1 MQASTFDCTDEI
13 MGSTSLGKTLLP
25 PDWHERLQADR
36 YPINAFVRQNFLPL
50 LKPGVRLLD
59 AGSGRLPEQHLR
71 NELLAT
77 GATLETLDFMAG
89 EGVDHVAD
97 VADTML
103 PDQSYDA
110 ILCLQVLEH
119 VTNPQAVC
127 RELYRMSKP
136 GGHVMVSAPQSAWLH
151 NLPYHFFHYTNRG
164 MRQILEEAGFEV
176 LTLEPQGGLFTTL
189 AVMNH
194 YSCSVLD
201 EIAQRNGNPL
211 WSRPLRLA
219 RRLWHGLIHKSYYLW
234 LDRVLFSEDGTQGW
248 NALCHRK
255 A

>member
-1 MQASTFDCTDEI
+1 
-13 MGSTSLGKTLLP
+13 MGSSSLGKTLLP
-25 PDWHERLQADR
+25 PAWHERLQADR
-36 YPINAFVRQNFLPL
+36 YPINEFARRQFLPL

-59 AGSGRLPEQHLR
+59 AGSGRLPEQLLR
-71 NELLAT
+71 KELLDT

-97 VADTML
+97 VADTKL

-110 ILCLQVLEH
+110 ILCMQVLEH
-119 VTNPQAVC
+119 VNNPQAVC

-176 LTLEPQGGLFTTL
+176 LALEPQGGHFTML

-194 YSCSVLD
+194 YNCRVLD
-201 EIAQRNGNPL
+201 GIMARKGNPL
-211 WSRPLRLA
+211 WYQPFRLA
-219 RRLWHGLIHKSYYLW
+219 SRLWYGLIKKSIYLW
-234 LDRVLFSEDGTQGW
+234 LDRVLFWEDNTQGW
-248 NALCHRK
+248 NALCRRK
-255 A
+255 D